1 MTPAEILRAAKAK
14 IEDPAHW
21 CQGYSW
27 LNSKNQPISRDDMR
41 SAARRCCAIG
51 AVALS
56 CQRLSDEWS
65 PIRFLETAANELGFG
80 EKVLLAPAELNDS
93 TDHATVMRMFD
104 RAIELAEAS
113 Q

>member
-21 CQGYSW
+21 CQGEYA
-27 LNSKNQPISRDDMR
+27 KD
-41 SAARRCCAIG
+41 
-51 AVALS
+51 ALG
-56 CQRLSDEWS
+56 QRASEYSDEACAWCAMGAFHTIDNGS
-65 PIRFLETAANELGFG
+65 SYDAFRSLAKAANEIHQGWG
-80 EKVLLAPAELNDS
+80 IPNVNDN